1 MSRHGRKVP
10 TSFFHRFTVD
20 ACSFADKYAQGRLVS
35 VLEGGYSDRA
45 LISGAMAHL
54 CGMVRTDRVDEKWWT
69 VENLEKVTSI
79 LSSISPDNVLLNV
92 PYHSWKKPPRS
103 AVEGNNHF
111 QPQDH
116 LNPGSIVRSLY
127 SRPWMQ
133 DQPSTRRKHPP

>member
-54 CGMVRTDRVDEKWWT
+54 CGMVRAAEGRVDERWWA
-69 VENLEKVTSI
+69 VENLEKVTSV
-79 LSSISPDNVLLNV
+79 LSDIPPDSLLLNA
-92 PYHSWKKPPRS
+92 PDFY
-103 AVEGNNHF
+103 
-111 QPQDH
+111 Q
-116 LNPGSIVRSLY
+116 
-127 SRPWMQ
+127 
-133 DQPSTRRKHPP
+133 